1 MLATGNGCV
10 VIAVA
15 VLIVT
20 VPLPL
25 PVPAPFASLTL
36 AIVYVVF
43 TFGVTV
49 IVLVPDVV
57 EIVVPSLNVTLIVP
71 APVNTNVKLAVPFA
85 QIDGVPL
92 NTAVANAFTVTVAV
106 PPVKSLVLIPP
117 FASVTLTSV
126 TLYTPAGNVVP
137 KLNAVPFA
145 IFVAVY
151 VVPLTLYTTLYGA
164 GANTLD
170 VYVIVGVTPTCT
182 VLPVKLP
189 CGTDVSVTTVTVEV
203 TVPQPPVTAT
213 W

>member
-85 QIDGVPL
+85 QIAGAPL

-117 FASVTLTSV
+117 FASVTLTNV
-126 TLYTPAGNVVP
+126 TLYVPAVNVDVP
-137 KLNAVPFA
+137 MLNAVPFA
-145 IFVAVY
+145 IFVAV
-151 VVPLTLYTTLYGA
+151 
-164 GANTLD
+164 
-170 VYVIVGVTPTCT
+170 
-182 VLPVKLP
+182 
-189 CGTDVSVTTVTVEV
+189 
-203 TVPQPPVTAT
+203 
-213 W
+213 